1 MKYVETMNTAKGA
14 RVDVESV
21 QHIFY
26 RTRQSPL
33 AYLVLRDTI
42 GLWGLWHVFLV
53 GLASTARVGWKV
65 AGLAHRDQLPMKEGR
80 PAFHALAAM
89 WGRASSLHAATAPKR
104 PVNRVKT
111 TSTAK
116 EARMNVESARLILY
130 RTRRSLLAYLV
141 HPAPTGRQGWPNA
154 SRVPQDISVVKETA
168 QNA

>member
-1 MKYVETMNTAKGA
+1 MGSTRPVKYVETMNTAKGA

-53 GLASTARVGWKV
+53 GLASTARVDWKV
-65 AGLAHRDQLPMKEGR
+65 AGLAHRDQLPMKKGR
-80 PAFHALAAM
+80 PAFH
-89 WGRASSLHAATAPKR
+89 
-104 PVNRVKT
+104 VQ
-111 TSTAK
+111 
-116 EARMNVESARLILY
+116 
-130 RTRRSLLAYLV
+130 
-141 HPAPTGRQGWPNA
+141 PAPTGRRGWPNA